1 MLKSFSSKTDKVCSW
16 SVCCWSPW
24 QPLLVQRFE
33 KTHSCLTK
41 CLEEKGHGLKSFYN
55 TICGFLAFVSQF
67 PTDTVLF
74 SSWYLPAVFAYSP
87 KITDT
92 YKHGTLN
99 LSRLLFLFTSIIEFH
114 KMESC
119 GDEHFVLEW
128 KLVEL

>member
-1 MLKSFSSKTDKVCSW
+1 MFK
-16 SVCCWSPW
+16 
-24 QPLLVQRFE
+24 R
-33 KTHSCLTK
+33 
-41 CLEEKGHGLKSFYN
+41 KGHGLKSFYN
-55 TICGFLAFVSQF
+55 TICGFLVFVSVVNF
-67 PTDTVLF
+67 LDTVLF
-74 SSWYLPAVFAYSP
+74 SSYLPAVFHIHL

-99 LSRLLFLFTSIIEFH
+99 LSLLFIFLFTSIMEFH